1 MRYYLDTNILVFLS
15 TRKDEGCLS
24 AEVMEIVFG
33 FSDLLMTSSEC
44 VQEFIHL
51 LQINKFPSH
60 YLKNELNAATLIDWL
75 KALNIDIVPVS
86 EKHLQTYASLPLYDD
101 HRDPNDRLIV
111 AQAMADHIPL
121 ISSDRK
127 LSRYVKNGLNFIFN
141 ER

>member
-15 TRKDEGCLS
+15 TRKDEDCLS
-24 AEVMEIVFG
+24 AEVLEIVFG
-33 FSDLLMTSSEC
+33 YSDILMTSTEC

-60 YLKNELNAATLIDWL
+60 YLRNELNAENVIGWL
-75 KALNIDIVPVS
+75 KTLNIDIIPVS
-86 EKHLQTYASLPLYDD
+86 EKHLQTYAALPLYDD

-111 AQAMADHIPL
+111 AQAITDQIPL